1 MEDRTNLLAQRRFKL
16 AELKRLG
23 YDPYPRKFDYTH
35 SIGEIRAS
43 YDPVSGPELEG
54 IKPAIRVCGRIMSLR
69 PHGKAGFMDL
79 SDGEQRIQ
87 VYVRRDS
94 VGPEAF
100 ELFQLF
106 DLGDIV
112 GAEGTLFRTRTNELT
127 VAAAKIRHLSKNLLP
142 LPEKWHGLTDVETRF
157 RQRYVDLI
165 VNPEVRAVFVR
176 RSKIVREIRN
186 FLDARGYLEVET
198 PVLQP
203 LAGGALAR
211 PFRTHHNALNVE
223 LYLRI
228 ALELHLKRLIVG
240 GIPRVYEMSR
250 IFRNEGISTQ
260 HNPEFTMLEFY
271 QAYSDYRDLMD
282 LTEEVLTEVVREVT
296 GGLAVQFGEDTIDF
310 GRWTRMSMR
319 EAVVHYWP
327 EEATR
332 PSLEALRDFSGVPAL
347 VAAYNAYVER
357 LGQQEPPTISLPAG
371 TPPGVKLGALFEAV
385 AEKQLVQPTIIYD
398 YPKAL
403 SPLSK
408 TKDDDPE
415 WVERFEMYAGRME
428 IVNAYSELNDPVEQ
442 YRRFR
447 MQTAAR
453 EAGDAEAHAMDE
465 DYVRALSYGMPPTAG
480 EGVGIDRLAMLLTN
494 SRSIR
499 EVILF
504 PLLRPEGRV
513 EIAEEVAAAA
523 RE

>member
-271 QAYSDYRDLMD
+271 QAYSDYRDLME
-282 LTEEVLTEVVREVT
+282 LTERMLTHVAETVT
-296 GGLAVQFGEDTIDF
+296 GSRQVPFQEHVLDF
-310 GRWTRMSMR
+310 NNWQRYTMK
-319 EAVVHYWP
+319 EAILRFWP
-327 EEATR
+327 ELLPKPPEEDLKSVARLREMARSLNAT
-332 PSLEALRDFSGVPAL
+332 
-347 VAAYNAYVER
+347 VE
-357 LGQQEPPTISLPAG
+357 LPDDRGMLLA
-371 TPPGVKLGALFEAV
+371 TVFETV
-385 AEKQLVQPTIIYD
+385 AEPYLIQPTIIYD
-398 YPKAL
+398 YPTEV

-408 TKDDDPE
+408 TKPDDPE
-415 WVERFEMYAGRME
+415 TVERFELYIAGME
-428 IVNAYSELNDPVEQ
+428 IANAYSELNDPAEQ
-442 YRRFR
+442 RARFEE
-447 MQTAAR
+447 QVLAR
-453 EAGDAEAHAMDE
+453 GRGDEEAHVMDI

-480 EGVGIDRLAMLLTN
+480 EGIGIDRLTMVLTN

-499 EVILF
+499 DVILF
-504 PLLRPEGRV
+504 PLLRPETD
-513 EIAEEVAAAA
+513 IALETLEEPSGD
-523 RE
+523 